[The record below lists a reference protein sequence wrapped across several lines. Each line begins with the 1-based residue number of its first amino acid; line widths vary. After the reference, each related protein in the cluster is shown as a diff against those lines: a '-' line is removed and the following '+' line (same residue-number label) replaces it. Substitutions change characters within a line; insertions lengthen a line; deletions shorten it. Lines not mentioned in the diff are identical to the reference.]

1 MNARLNMI
9 SLNLTAFDLRLI
21 PKIYNKRRHSFY
33 LLTGFAGLLL
43 IYWEIHIYRLT
54 LISIWVPL
62 GIIAISAVLA
72 TLLDYRQYGET
83 YNLSGLQ
90 NLFFAGCWN
99 IASWGFLLC
108 SAFIL
113 SNYYLHGDSVTRKE
127 FEIVSRS
134 SLPGDKSDRDKRKPT
149 FDIRYKGL
157 EKELVFEHRFY
168 KWKDDY
174 KSVILAL
181 EDGFWGYEIIR
192 SKALTK

>member
-1 MNARLNMI
+1 MRLKP
-9 SLNLTAFDLRLI
+9 R
-21 PKIYNKRRHSFY
+21 IYNKRRHSFY

-99 IASWGFLLC
+99 VVSWGFLVC
-108 SAFIL
+108 STFIL

-134 SLPGDKSDRDKRKPT
+134 SLPGDKSDRSKRKPT

-157 EKELVFEHRFY
+157 PKELVFDHRFY

-181 EDGFWGYEIIR
+181 EDGFWGYEVIR